1 MNSVT
6 PARLSWAT
14 AFAAVAAIVLAGG
27 TAFIGSYNFLGSFAF
42 GVVLVIVARSVS
54 KLKLPKLALS
64 SLILSAILVVVIFV
78 LAVASNV
85 PMIATATP
93 TSDNAIALAVVLLLW
108 LQHAVTILLIIGLII
123 YIVRLVRARRA
134 AVAE

>member
-14 AFAAVAAIVLAGG
+14 ALAAVAAIVLVGG
-27 TAFIGSYNFLGSFAF
+27 TAFIGSYNFLGSFAL
-42 GVVLVIVARSVS
+42 GVVLVIVARGVS
-54 KLKLPKLALS
+54 KMKLPKLALS

-78 LAVASNV
+78 LAVAANIPS
-85 PMIATATP
+85 ISTATP

-108 LQHAVTILLIIGLII
+108 LQHAVTILLIIGLIM

>member
-14 AFAAVAAIVLAGG
+14 ALAVVAAIVLAGG
-27 TAFIGSYNFLGSFAF
+27 TAFLGSYNFLGSFGF
-42 GVVLVIVARSVS
+42 GAVLIIVAWIVS
-54 KLKLPKLALS
+54 KIKPPKLALS
-64 SLILSAILVVVIFV
+64 SLLLSAFLVIVIFM
-78 LAVASNV
+78 LAVGSNV
-85 PMIATATP
+85 PEISTATP
-93 TSDNAIALAVVLLLW
+93 TSDNVIALVVVLLLW
-108 LQHAVTILLIIGLII
+108 IQHAVTILLIIGLII

>member
-1 MNSVT
+1 
-6 PARLSWAT
+6 LE
-14 AFAAVAAIVLAGG
+14 
-27 TAFIGSYNFLGSFAF
+27 
-42 GVVLVIVARSVS
+42 
-54 KLKLPKLALS
+54 LS

-108 LQHAVTILLIIGLII
+108 LQHAVTILLIIGLVI